1 MRDVP
6 FSWWNMNI
14 ILQHADPRRDMMG
27 SIWEIQGLQIFIQ
40 PLVKTQQTSFLLT
53 IARIWTHPK
62 FGENPMTGPVRV
74 KHRLQGPWSHKQ
86 YMCLKYG
93 PITASLQNRK
103 LTRITGTPRTRH
115 SKWSEWITPRS
126 HPHKDD
132 ILRHF
137 RCHFPGSRDPPNS
150 PGVLV
155 FEMLTGR
162 PPFQASSPWLSSGK
176 PTLPVSLF
184 LTWESMYSSH
194 CFLPLLQDVASCLLL
209 ILLQSLFCTDEGF
222 VCWVLFGLVFWRD
235 CATMI
240 PEVKI
245 AASKEPPKNVLLNRS
260 GLSAFWR
267 WGQVKLVNRIVKVDF
282 QAAVSKSAAISCHVV
297 AENDWI
303 TMIDMG
309 FAWICIMPPLQWHVY
324 THTCECVNYMH

>member
-1 MRDVP
+1 MEGGKQLRME
-6 FSWWNMNI
+6 FSNRI
-14 ILQHADPRRDMMG
+14 IARLGDAGCPIVLVEHEYSSTCWSTTRYDGIYLRKQV
-27 SIWEIQGLQIFIQ
+27 LQIFIQ

-53 IARIWTHPK
+53 IARIWTHPIC
-62 FGENPMTGPVRV
+62 GEKPMTGPVRV

-86 YMCLKYG
+86 YICLKYA
-93 PITASLQNRK
+93 PTTASLQNRK

-115 SKWSEWITPRS
+115 STWSEWITHRS
-126 HPHKDD
+126 HPHNDD

-137 RCHFPGSRDPPNS
+137 RCHFPGSRDSPNS

-184 LTWESMYSSH
+184 LTWESMYSSR
-194 CFLPLLQDVASCLLL
+194 CFLPLLLDVASCLLL
-209 ILLQSLFCTDEGF
+209 ILLQSLFCIDKGF

-260 GLSAFWR
+260 GRVFQLSDAE
-267 WGQVKLVNRIVKVDF
+267 VKWNWWTAL
-282 QAAVSKSAAISCHVV
+282 
-297 AENDWI
+297 
-303 TMIDMG
+303 
-309 FAWICIMPPLQWHVY
+309 
-324 THTCECVNYMH
+324 